1 MEWIGI
7 SIVLIIQIATI
18 VVLVLMFKKKDQK
31 HSENELSL
39 LQNQMQGMQE
49 SLQQRLFESQ
59 KVLKEVTQEL
69 TGVKETNRQ
78 VFTITEQLQNLEKVF
93 KNQKQRGSIG
103 EAGLELIL
111 GNILPPDAFE
121 LQYMFKNGEKVD
133 AVIHTKEGIIP
144 IDAKFSLDNYN
155 RLIHEEDEKRKE
167 EYEKEF
173 INDLK
178 KRVDETAKYIRT
190 NEDTLPFAFMFI
202 PAEGIYYDLLVNEI
216 GGVKSRA
223 RSILEY
229 AYHEKQVIIISPT
242 TFAAYLQ
249 SILYGFKAFQ
259 IEASAQ
265 DIIKRVGEL
274 SKHLSSY
281 QEYMEKIGKQ
291 IDTTQNTYMHA
302 VKEFEKIHK
311 DVTRIEKIGDREKD

>member
-7 SIVLIIQIATI
+7 GIVLIIQIATI
-18 VVLVLMFKKKDQK
+18 VVLVLLFKRKDQK

-69 TGVKETNRQ
+69 TGVKETNKQ
-78 VFTITEQLQNLEKVF
+78 VFGITEQLQNLEKVF

-111 GNILPPDAFE
+111 SNILPPDAFE
-121 LQYMFKNGEKVD
+121 LQYMFQNGEKVD
-133 AVIHTKEGIIP
+133 AVIKTKEGVIP
-144 IDAKFSLDNYN
+144 VDAKFSLDNYN
-155 RLIHEEDEKRKE
+155 RLIHEEDEKRRE
-167 EYEKEF
+167 EHEKEF

-229 AYHEKQVIIISPT
+229 AYHEKQVIIVSPT

-249 SILYGFKAFQ
+249 SILYGFRAFR
-259 IEASAQ
+259 IESSARE
-265 DIIKRVGEL
+265 IIKRVEEL
-274 SKHLSSY
+274 SKHLKTY
-281 QEYMEKIGKQ
+281 DEYMQKLGNHLNTAI
-291 IDTTQNTYMHA
+291 NTYTHA
-302 VKEFEKIHK
+302 VKEFAKIDK
-311 DVTRIEKIGDREKD
+311 DVARIEKVGENQED